1 MGKVVVIDLKKDSES
16 LQLEKN
22 IFNGNENCAEKKSAK
37 KEISEKLSKN
47 VN

>member
-1 MGKVVVIDLKKDSES
+1 MGKVVVIDLKKDSDN

-37 KEISEKLSKN
+37 SKISEKFTKN
-47 VN
+47 VD

>member
-37 KEISEKLSKN
+37 REISEKFSKN
-47 VN
+47 VD

>member
-16 LQLEKN
+16 LQLQKN

-37 KEISEKLSKN
+37 TEKFPKN
-47 VN
+47 VD